1 MDIVTATQKLNDHGS
16 SAHAAA
22 EVEDALE
29 GLEGYGKDPVSQAV
43 SFALCYDLVPASHQ
57 ESRENYPE
65 GFVPLFESQG
75 RVFPPY
81 IRTVPEGTL
90 GIWATIAEGITA
102 PVVAARLHDLLWT
115 RRRGEQ
121 PFQHA
126 LKAVDAYLAAAA
138 TPGCPDYY
146 ATEYFERSIEL
157 AALLNARDTTRRIV
171 GQVAET
177 LRAALQEEP
186 FRSECLEYL
195 RLLAAVAAEDRPEDF
210 PLLLSRTEQA
220 LGNASVDTKAY
231 FLGIHAQASLGDDA
245 LTTEIQRRKAILFRD
260 YALTQEGLLR
270 TFWLQKALG
279 EAAQTSGPSDLANEV
294 RRMLQEHDP
303 SSDMHD
309 IKSQVALP
317 APEIDRFIESI
328 IGDDD
333 ISAALLRLGLL
344 GPLAGRTEDA
354 VREASELAQKHPIS
368 FLVSRVVFHD
378 LGFPISSLS
387 TDEDKL
393 FYEQIQVGVRR
404 ILLNGALAGHA
415 VEGIQ
420 ERYAPT
426 REELAELFSRGVVTP
441 HQADAFARGF
451 EHYFAGRWD
460 ECIHIVLPRIEA
472 VLRQLLRR
480 AGGVVYREEGGRQR
494 GRMKTLGPVLDDLRR
509 VMQAGWLESLRII
522 LTEPLGL
529 NLRNDYL
536 HGLTVEARKEHATL
550 VLLVAS
556 HLRLLDIQ
564 EASPEEADPGQDGE
578 GGAEHG

>member
-138 TPGCPDYY
+138 TPGCPDYCVNQ
-146 ATEYFERSIEL
+146 YFERSLEL
-157 AALLNARDTTRRIV
+157 AALLNARDATHRIAD
-171 GQVAET
+171 GVAKA
-177 LRAALQEEP
+177 LRAALEEET
-186 FRSECLEYL
+186 FRPECLEYL
-195 RLLAAVAAEDRPEDF
+195 RFLAVVAAEARPEDF
-210 PLLLSRTEQA
+210 SLLLSRTERA
-220 LGNASVDTKAY
+220 LGDASVDTKAY
-231 FLGIHAQASLGDDA
+231 FLDIHAQAGLDDGA
-245 LTTEIQRRKAILFRD
+245 RTEIQRQKAILFRD
-260 YALTQEGLLR
+260 YARTQEGMLK

-279 EAAQTSGPSDLANEV
+279 EATQAGSVSLANEA
-294 RRMLQEHDP
+294 RRLLQEHDP
-303 SSDMHD
+303 SDDM
-309 IKSQVALP
+309 Q
-317 APEIDRFIESI
+317 EIESQI
-328 IGDDD
+328 SLPSREVDRLIEGIVGDDD
-333 ISAALLRLGLL
+333 ISGALGRLGLV

-354 VREASELAQKHPIS
+354 TRQAGELAQQHPIR
-368 FLVSRVVFHD
+368 FLASRVVFHE
-378 LGFPISSLS
+378 LGFPISRLA

-393 FYEQIQVGVRR
+393 LYEQMQVGVQHA
-404 ILLNGALAGHA
+404 LLSAALAGHA
-415 VEGIQ
+415 LGQIQ
-420 ERYAPT
+420 AKYAPT
-426 REELAELFSRGVVTP
+426 TEELRDLFNQGAVKP

-451 EHYFAGRWD
+451 EHYLAGQWD
-460 ECIHIVLPRIEA
+460 ECVHVVLPRIEA
-472 VLRQLLRR
+472 VLRQLLQW
-480 AGGVVYREEGGRQR
+480 AGGVVYHEEGGGQR
-494 GRMKTLGPVLDDLRR
+494 GRMKTLGPVLDNLRP
-509 VMQAGWLESLRII
+509 VMEHDWLVSLRIV
-522 LTEPLGL
+522 LAEPLGL

-536 HGLTVEARKEHATL
+536 HGLVVEPRKDHATL
-550 VLLVAS
+550 VLLIAS
-556 HLRLLDIQ
+556 YLRLLGVA
-564 EASPEEADPGQDGE
+564 ESSREEDEPGRDRE
-578 GGAEHG
+578 GAVTS

>member
-1 MDIVTATQKLNDHGS
+1 MDILKATQLLNDHGS

-29 GLEGYGKDPVSQAV
+29 GLAGYGKDPVSQAI
-43 SFALCYDLVPASHQ
+43 SFALCYGLVPASHQ

-65 GFVPLFESQG
+65 GFVPLFEGQG

-81 IRTVPEGTL
+81 VGTVPEETL
-90 GIWATIAEGITA
+90 DIWATIVEGTTA
-102 PVVAARLHDLLWT
+102 SVVAARLHDLLWT

-138 TPGCPDYY
+138 TPGCPDYH
-146 ATEYFERSIEL
+146 ATQYFERSLEL
-157 AALLNARDTTRRIV
+157 AALLNVRDATHRIAV
-171 GQVAET
+171 NVEKA
-177 LRAALQEEP
+177 LRAALEEEP
-186 FRSECLEYL
+186 FRPECLEYL
-195 RLLAAVAAEDRPEDF
+195 RLLAAVSVEDRPEDF

-220 LGNASVDTKAY
+220 LRNASVDTKAY
-231 FLGIHAQASLGDDA
+231 LLDIRAQAGLGG
-245 LTTEIQRRKAILFRD
+245 LVRTESQQQKAILFRD
-260 YALTQEGLLR
+260 YALTQEGMLK

-279 EAAQTSGPSDLANEV
+279 EATHAGSTNLANEV
-294 RRMLQEHDP
+294 RRLLQEHDP
-303 SSDMHD
+303 SDDMQEV
-309 IKSQVALP
+309 KSQIALP
-317 APEIDRFIESI
+317 APEIDRLLEGI

-333 ISAALLRLGLL
+333 IAGAVLRLGLL

-354 VREASELAQKHPIS
+354 IRQAGELAQQHSIS
-368 FLVSRVVFHD
+368 FLVSRVVFHE
-378 LGFPISSLS
+378 LGFPISRLA

-393 FYEQIQVGVRR
+393 FYEQIQVGVQHA
-404 ILLNGALAGHA
+404 LLSGALAGHA
-415 VEGIQ
+415 LDGIQ
-420 ERYAPT
+420 ERYTPT
-426 REELAELFSRGVVTP
+426 TEELRQLFTRGVVTP
-441 HQADAFARGF
+441 NQADAFARGF

-460 ECIHIVLPRIEA
+460 ECVHIVLPRIEA
-472 VLRQLLRR
+472 VLRQLLQR
-480 AGGVVYREEGGRQR
+480 AGGVIYQEEGGGRR
-494 GRMKTLGPVLDDLRR
+494 GRLKTLGPVLDNLRPA
-509 VMQAGWLESLRII
+509 MEADWLESLRII
-522 LTEPLGL
+522 LSEPLGL

-578 GGAEHG
+578 GGGEHG